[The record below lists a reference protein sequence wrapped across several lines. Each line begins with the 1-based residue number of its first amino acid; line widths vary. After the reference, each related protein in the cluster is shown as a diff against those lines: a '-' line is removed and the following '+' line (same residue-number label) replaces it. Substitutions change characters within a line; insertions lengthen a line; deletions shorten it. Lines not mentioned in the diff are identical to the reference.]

1 MTYLNENFIL
11 SFNLYVKIRME
22 KKKEKNI
29 EKKNYDFLKY
39 MTIYKYYHFVIY
51 LYTCFRHN

>member
-29 EKKNYDFLKY
+29 EKKIMIF
-39 MTIYKYYHFVIY
+39 
-51 LYTCFRHN
+51 